1 MGLADRLMPPQAA
14 EISSYSANQE
24 ITSICADFL
33 VVRPVPRNASPK
45 ANSLRAGKEQGISQF
60 WTYLTKIISSN
71 RRFFRHAKLAHSGAL
86 ELIRTWVDAH
96 LEILG

>member
-45 ANSLRAGKEQGISQF
+45 ANSLRAGKRAGNFSILDLF
-60 WTYLTKIISSN
+60 DKDHFLKPA
-71 RRFFRHAKLAHSGAL
+71 FFQARQTRSFRGSRAHKDMG
-86 ELIRTWVDAH
+86 
-96 LEILG
+96 

>member
-33 VVRPVPRNASPK
+33 GGAPSPAKRVPE
-45 ANSLRAGKEQGISQF
+45 G
-60 WTYLTKIISSN
+60 
-71 RRFFRHAKLAHSGAL
+71 
-86 ELIRTWVDAH
+86 
-96 LEILG
+96 